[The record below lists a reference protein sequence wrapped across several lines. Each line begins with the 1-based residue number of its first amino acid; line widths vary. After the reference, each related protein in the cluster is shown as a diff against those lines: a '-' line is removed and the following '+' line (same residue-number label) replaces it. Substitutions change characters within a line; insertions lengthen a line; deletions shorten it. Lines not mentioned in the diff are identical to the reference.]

1 MWGELAAS
9 PRGQGVL
16 MFVLADPAK
25 DRAPAGKPGL
35 ATLISPSGWGH
46 QERSGKGNS
55 PQRSSVPRRSGQIAP
70 ATSGHGSGPQRP

>member
-35 ATLISPSGWGH
+35 ATLIYPQVGAI
-46 QERSGKGNS
+46 RSGPVKAT
-55 PQRSSVPRRSGQIAP
+55 RRSARLFRANQDKLR
-70 ATSGHGSGPQRP
+70 QRQRTR